1 MIYLSVQR
9 VLILH
14 HRIIEKT
21 GGSHGVHDQG
31 LLESAVARP
40 QSTYGGEDLYD
51 GLFCKAAA
59 LLDSLARNHPFVD
72 GNKRT
77 AIAAASLFLRIN
89 GRRVFTSSGEL
100 EDYAVY
106 VVVNNPGVEAIAAWL
121 EDKSRPYHG

>member
-1 MIYLSVQR
+1 MIYLTVQR

-21 GGSHGVHDQG
+21 GGSHGVHDLG

-51 GLFCKAAA
+51 GLFSKAAA
-59 LLDSLARNHPFVD
+59 LLESLARNHPFVD

-89 GRRVFTSSGEL
+89 GRRVFTSNGEL

-106 VVVNNPGVEAIAAWL
+106 VVVSNPGVESIARWL
-121 EDKSRPYHG
+121 EEKSRPYSG